1 MRTSSA
7 PSRAGLAPAAPTDVP
22 SDDEV
27 VRRVIGGDTA
37 SFEVLMRRHNR
48 RIYRAV
54 RSILR
59 DEAESEDAMQAAY
72 LSALS
77 HLADFQGGAA
87 FSTWLTRIAV
97 NEALARLRRRVHLVP
112 VEEVPEP
119 TSLGGGAAPQD
130 PELRAA
136 ARELVAVLERAVD
149 RLPVDY
155 RTLFVLREVE
165 GLSTADAAASLGIS
179 EDLVKV
185 RLHRARAALRSELL
199 AMLGEDAP
207 RAFEFEATRCDR
219 VVRAVMALALGAAT
233 AGPLPHAD

>member
-1 MRTSSA
+1 MR
-7 PSRAGLAPAAPTDVP
+7 PSPAVVPAAVAPTPSDVP
-22 SDDEV
+22 SDEEV
-27 VRRVIGGDTA
+27 VRRVVGGETA
-37 SFEVLMRRHNR
+37 AFEVLMRRHNR

-54 RSILR
+54 RSILK

-77 HLADFQGGAA
+77 HLADFRGGAA

-97 NEALARLRRRVHLVP
+97 NEALARLRGRAHLVP

-119 TSLGGGAAPQD
+119 PAPPSAAGD
-130 PELRAA
+130 PERRAA
-136 ARELVAVLERAVD
+136 ARELVGVLERAVD
-149 RLPVDY
+149 RLPASY
-155 RTLFVLREVE
+155 RTLFVLREIE

-185 RLHRARAALRSELL
+185 RLHRARAALQAELL
-199 AMLGEDAP
+199 ALLGADAP

-219 VVRAVMALALGAAT
+219 VVRAVMARALGAPPA
-233 AGPLPHAD
+233 